1 MSEFKTLAG
10 LLDASAEKYGNRPLF
25 GTKVRQQW
33 QWITYREFHSKVE
46 RLRAGFRDMGM
57 HEGDVVA
64 VISNN
69 SVPFAMTVYAAYGL
83 GASIVP
89 MYEVQKLQDWD
100 FIIRDSN
107 ARFLFVGN
115 DKIKAQIEDCN
126 IGTLTQIISFKPEN
140 NDDPSIDKLIES
152 HPEGQKAIDIDEYA
166 LADILYTS
174 GTTGM
179 PKGVEL
185 THHNIVQNVIHTF
198 AGFDASCADR
208 SLSFLPWAH
217 AFGKTVELHIF
228 PYFGASVALAESAH
242 TIRENL
248 KETHPT
254 ILVGVPKV
262 FNKFYDTIH
271 EVAHE
276 NPIARRLFEVTD
288 NLSIKAHANK
298 LSAIDKVGQKVL
310 RRLIGPKI
318 QEAMGG
324 ALRFCISGGAAL
336 APEIIEFFDS
346 FGITIFEGYGM
357 TETSP
362 IIAVNKHDRVKFGSV
377 GRVLDCNQV
386 RIEQLE
392 DSADEKSGEV
402 IVGGHCVM
410 KQYHNAPTLTQ
421 EALTS
426 EHELHTGDLGYI
438 DSDGYLYLTGR
449 VKEQYKLENGKY
461 VVPAALEEKLNT
473 STAIEHAVIFGA
485 ARPYNIAL
493 IRPTDGF
500 IAQFKKSHNIP
511 DDEDLCQNTELHD
524 ALNAEIQKLSKD
536 FRGYEKPTKFAVILD
551 EFSIQNGLLTP
562 ALKLKRREV
571 EKRYK
576 AEIEKLYE

>member
-10 LLDASAEKYGNRPLF
+10 LLDVSAEKYGNRPQF

-140 NDDPSIDKLIES
+140 NDDPSIGKLIES

-198 AGFDASCADR
+198 AGF
-208 SLSFLPWAH
+208 LEEYGH
-217 AFGKTVELHIF
+217 
-228 PYFGASVALAESAH
+228 
-242 TIRENL
+242 NL
-248 KETHPT
+248 
-254 ILVGVPKV
+254 
-262 FNKFYDTIH
+262 YDTY
-271 EVAHE
+271 
-276 NPIARRLFEVTD
+276 T
-288 NLSIKAHANK
+288 
-298 LSAIDKVGQKVL
+298 
-310 RRLIGPKI
+310 
-318 QEAMGG
+318 
-324 ALRFCISGGAAL
+324 
-336 APEIIEFFDS
+336 
-346 FGITIFEGYGM
+346 
-357 TETSP
+357 
-362 IIAVNKHDRVKFGSV
+362 
-377 GRVLDCNQV
+377 
-386 RIEQLE
+386 
-392 DSADEKSGEV
+392 
-402 IVGGHCVM
+402 
-410 KQYHNAPTLTQ
+410 
-421 EALTS
+421 
-426 EHELHTGDLGYI
+426 
-438 DSDGYLYLTGR
+438 
-449 VKEQYKLENGKY
+449 
-461 VVPAALEEKLNT
+461 
-473 STAIEHAVIFGA
+473 
-485 ARPYNIAL
+485 
-493 IRPTDGF
+493 
-500 IAQFKKSHNIP
+500 
-511 DDEDLCQNTELHD
+511 
-524 ALNAEIQKLSKD
+524 
-536 FRGYEKPTKFAVILD
+536 
-551 EFSIQNGLLTP
+551 
-562 ALKLKRREV
+562 
-571 EKRYK
+571 
-576 AEIEKLYE
+576 